1 LPEKIGGLMDAPLLI
16 QPIVLPHEV
25 QRQAHNVDIDKKYS
39 LDFYKYTWQGVK
51 ASDTSNLI
59 EILKNRIGEDK
70 QFYDYGY
77 THHSHIL
84 ISNYNRSA
92 YSTLNTMKEKL
103 EMQISTANLINS
115 VDTDE
120 VMSMVL
126 TTHIIPDIMGNMRS
140 YSSQSFRCNKCGEK
154 YRRIPL
160 LGKCANCGNTLLQTV
175 TRGSVEKYI
184 TLAEDLCNN
193 FKVTGYLKSRIE
205 SLIVELNFIFKSKE
219 NQPTLLDFI

>member
-1 LPEKIGGLMDAPLLI
+1 M
-16 QPIVLPHEV
+16 
-25 QRQAHNVDIDKKYS
+25 
-39 LDFYKYTWQGVK
+39 
-51 ASDTSNLI
+51 
-59 EILKNRIGEDK
+59 KNRIGEDK

-77 THHSHIL
+77 THHSNVL
-84 ISNYNRSA
+84 ISNTNRSA
-92 YSTLNTMKEKL
+92 YSTLNTMREKL
-103 EMQISTANLINS
+103 AMQISTANLINS
-115 VDTDE
+115 VDTNE
-120 VMSMVL
+120 VISMVL

-160 LGKCANCGNTLLQTV
+160 LGKCLGCGNTLLQTV

-184 TLAEDLCNN
+184 VLAEDLCNN

-219 NQPTLLDFI
+219 DQPTLLDFL